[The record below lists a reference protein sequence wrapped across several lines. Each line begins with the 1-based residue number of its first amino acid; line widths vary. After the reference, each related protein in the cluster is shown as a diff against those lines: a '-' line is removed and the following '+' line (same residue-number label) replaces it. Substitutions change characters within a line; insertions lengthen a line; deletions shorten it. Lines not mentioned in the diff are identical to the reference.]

1 MEPAFDSHDYTT
13 SLRQELVKYILDAR
27 LDDGG
32 WALTG
37 QESDPDITAMALQAL
52 APYTDDEDVK
62 VAVEEA
68 LTWLSQ
74 IQNADGGFS
83 SFGAAN
89 SESCAQVITALTAL
103 GIDPATDVRFVKNGY
118 TVMDALLNY
127 ALSEG
132 FEHITGQGTDQM
144 ATEQAYY
151 AMVAYERMMSGDTSL
166 YDMSDVSISFG
177 AAEDDNNGEN
187 GSAEGTG
194 DAGNGGAQT
203 GDGGQGSSQIDTA
216 HDGGADD
223 ISEAKDISPEK
234 TGDAEALTSWL
245 VLAMLCGA
253 AVMAVNSRRKHST
266 L

>member
-1 MEPAFDSHDYTT
+1 M
-13 SLRQELVKYILDAR
+13 
-27 LDDGG
+27 
-32 WALTG
+32 
-37 QESDPDITAMALQAL
+37 
-52 APYTDDEDVK
+52 
-62 VAVEEA
+62 
-68 LTWLSQ
+68 
-74 IQNADGGFS
+74 
-83 SFGAAN
+83 
-89 SESCAQVITALTAL
+89 ITALTAL